1 MTRHMLIIIEGTE
14 VLFYFVASI
23 DVNVTI
29 ILFICRVKGAH
40 MISRETDAVEVHG

>member
-1 MTRHMLIIIEGTE
+1 MTRRMHTIIEGTE
-14 VLFYFVASI
+14 VFAASI